1 MSRLE
6 TGNTTIIRATEIDPK
21 FDLGRRQMFRAAGVT
36 TLSAAAITVLGGC
49 KSMASTPS
57 ASENDV
63 AILNVALGLEH
74 EAINAYQLGA
84 QSGLLQKPVLEVAVL
99 FQTHHK
105 QHRDALTA
113 AIKQMGG
120 MPVAEKSINDYA
132 KELNAGSLKS
142 QADVLMLAAKLERGA
157 ANAYL
162 GVIPSFQSKDLAQVS
177 GRLAA
182 DETMHWTV
190 LASALKQS
198 LPDKALSFGA

>member
-1 MSRLE
+1 MS
-6 TGNTTIIRATEIDPK
+6 IIQTPSTAIISAVATP
-21 FDLGRRQMFRAAGVT
+21 LGRRQMFRAAGVT
-36 TLSAAAITVLGGC
+36 TLSAAAISILGGC

-57 ASENDV
+57 ASDADV
-63 AILNVALGLEH
+63 QILNVALGLEN

-84 QSGLLQKPVLEVAVL
+84 QSGLLQKPVLDVAVQ
-99 FQTHHK
+99 FQSHHK
-105 QHRDALTA
+105 QHRDALIA

-120 MPVAEKSINDYA
+120 MPVAEKSMNEYA
-132 KELNAGSLKS
+132 KELNAGMLKS
-142 QADVLMLAAKLERGA
+142 QTDVLMLAAKLEKGA

-177 GRLAA
+177 ARLAA

-190 LASALKQS
+190 LASVLKQP

>member
-6 TGNTTIIRATEIDPK
+6 TAPHSIILD
-21 FDLGRRQMFRAAGVT
+21 RRQMFRAAGVT
-36 TLSAAAITVLGGC
+36 TLSAAAIAVLGGC
-49 KSMASTPS
+49 KTMAATPM

-63 AILNVALGLEH
+63 NTLNVALGLEH

-84 QSGLLQKPVLEVAVL
+84 QSGLLQKPVLDVAVL

-105 QHRDALTA
+105 QHRDALMA

-120 MPVAEKSINDYA
+120 TPVAAKSMDDYA
-132 KELNAGSLKS
+132 KELNAASLKS

-162 GVIPSFQSKDLAQVS
+162 GVIPSFDNKDLAQVS

-190 LASALKQS
+190 LASALKES
-198 LPDKALSFGA
+198 LPQKALSFGA